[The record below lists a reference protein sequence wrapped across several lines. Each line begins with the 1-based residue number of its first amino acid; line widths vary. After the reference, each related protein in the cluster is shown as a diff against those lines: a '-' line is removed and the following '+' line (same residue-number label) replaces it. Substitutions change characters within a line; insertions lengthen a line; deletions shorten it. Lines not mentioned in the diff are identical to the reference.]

1 MPRLKRGSLLLWVVE
16 DPSQSKVKTPLTK
29 NTIIHR
35 DLSID
40 KVKVL
45 ITKNDLDITKKIN
58 KQKIDKLTEI
68 FGK

>member
-1 MPRLKRGSLLLWVVE
+1 MPRLKRGTTLFWVVE
-16 DPSQSKVKTPLTK
+16 DSSQSKVKTPLTK

-40 KVKVL
+40 NVKVL
-45 ITKNDLDITKKIN
+45 ISKNDLDITKKIN
-58 KQKIDKLTEI
+58 KQKIDVLNEI